1 MNKKTIVIVAL
12 AVMLAV
18 ALGAGGV
25 YWWLGQGKAGAS
37 TSTAHAEKAEKAEP
51 SRFVSLDKVVV
62 MLRSE
67 AGDPQLHYMALDLV
81 FRTSEAHEKE
91 LKEQLPFLKAVAVRA
106 LSPLV
111 LARASGMSID
121 DYQKLL
127 SKAYHAS
134 YGAEHGTQL
143 FSEVMVGKLIIE

>member
-25 YWWLGQGKAGAS
+25 YWWLGQEKAS
-37 TSTAHAEKAEKAEP
+37 SSTAHAEQADKAEP
-51 SRFVSLDKVVV
+51 SRFVSLDKVIV
-62 MLRSE
+62 MLHSE
-67 AGDPQLHYMALDLV
+67 ANDSDMHYMALDLV
-81 FRTSEAHEKE
+81 FRTAEAHEKE

-127 SKAYHAS
+127 SKAYRAS
-134 YGAEHGTQL
+134 YGADHGAQP